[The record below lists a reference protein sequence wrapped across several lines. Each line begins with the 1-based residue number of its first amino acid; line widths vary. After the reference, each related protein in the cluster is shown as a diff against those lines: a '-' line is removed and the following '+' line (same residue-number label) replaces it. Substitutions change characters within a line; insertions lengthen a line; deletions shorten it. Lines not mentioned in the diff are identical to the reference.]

1 MKINEN
7 QKMIVSGKKEI
18 IEILQSIRKEEIVEL
33 IKDINVVVKVHYVNY
48 ADSSNLI
55 GFDKFLQFIYILIP
69 RFYKDF
75 SIFPDVVNL
84 IQSKN
89 IFYALADI
97 FYLNFYDIQNVFI
110 KNKGFSSFNL
120 GNPTEPGEKLKD
132 SESRV
137 KTLLNKTELINFDL
151 FLDSLAIASTFIK
164 FSQKYDEVEKV
175 SVV

>member
-1 MKINEN
+1 
-7 QKMIVSGKKEI
+7 
-18 IEILQSIRKEEIVEL
+18 
-33 IKDINVVVKVHYVNY
+33 
-48 ADSSNLI
+48 
-55 GFDKFLQFIYILIP
+55 
-69 RFYKDF
+69 
-75 SIFPDVVNL
+75 VNL

-110 KNKGFSSFNL
+110 KNKGISPYNL
-120 GNPTEPGEKLKD
+120 GNPTDPSEKLKD
-132 SESRV
+132 SETRV

-175 SVV
+175 LGLIIADLIPY